1 MKKIERLV
9 LHYLAKK
16 EIHHRQMGK
25 LRGGKQRC
33 TCGCCYAGSGGGSDV
48 DYNGCANWKE
58 DKTSYCPDSPIFL
71 GSDDACK

>member
-33 TCGCCYAGSGGGSDV
+33 SCGCCYATSGGSDIG
-48 DYNGCANWKE
+48 DNGCANWKE
-58 DKTSYCPDSPIFL
+58 SKMSYCPDSPIF
-71 GSDDACK
+71 GGYEEACP